1 MRRTEGVS
9 PSGRK
14 GHATT
19 VGVLICTAVLLASA
33 SGVQAAELDQA
44 ATRPGAELPFNLG
57 RMERIGR
64 GLFRAGLS
72 WYERT
77 PPADRVCWGGMV
89 ACAGLG
95 LGVLVERLLRS
106 RGKRIVPPDF
116 TERFLDRLHE
126 GKLDG
131 GKALDYCE
139 MNPSPAARV
148 ALGAVRR
155 WGRPPADLER
165 AVSLAHRVESERLRV
180 NVGTLR
186 RIAALAPLLGVLGTL
201 LALARVLEAAPQA
214 GQALAAVPWGRALA
228 AALSP
233 LTAGIA
239 IGTLALVSYDILYA
253 RIERLTGA
261 LDRLGAET
269 IDAIAMVTPPAVPSV
284 LATLLH
290 ARPGEPKHGHAHEAH
305 GPGRTP
311 HHQAPSRRRAEV
323 AEPCRPREEHDLGF

>member
-1 MRRTEGVS
+1 MRRIEGI
-9 PSGRK
+9 SGGGRTSLRIP
-14 GHATT
+14 AC
-19 VGVLICTAVLLASA
+19 VLISATVLLAGGK
-33 SGVQAAELDQA
+33 GVQAGEPDQA
-44 ATRPGAELPFNLG
+44 EMRPTVERPFDVG
-57 RMERIGR
+57 RIERIGR
-64 GLFRAGLS
+64 GLAHLGLS
-72 WYERT
+72 WYDRT
-77 PPADRVCWGGMV
+77 PPADRVCWGGLV

-95 LGVLVERLLRS
+95 LGVCLERMVRS
-106 RGKRIVPPDF
+106 RGKKIVPPDF

-165 AVSLAHRVESERLRV
+165 AVALAHRVESERLRV

-201 LALARVLEAAPQA
+201 LALGRILETAPEA
-214 GQALAAVPWGRALA
+214 GQALATVHWGRALA

-284 LATLLH
+284 LATPRH
-290 ARPGEPKHGHAHEAH
+290 ARPGEPKHGQAHEAH
-305 GPGRTP
+305 GPGRPP
-311 HHQAPSRRRAEV
+311 HHRAPSRRRAEA
-323 AEPCRPREEHDLGF
+323 AEPRRPREDGDLGF